1 MYARRL
7 QDSRDVYIAVGY
19 TACVIVA
26 IILFNALIRL
36 FWNLV
41 QRFQD
46 CYDDVKAEAVKV

>member
-26 IILFNALIRL
+26 IILFNGLIRL

-41 QRFQD
+41 QRF
-46 CYDDVKAEAVKV
+46 